1 MHLKSLSRILAEQN
15 RMSCV
20 AGDDVASRLE
30 SLASNLYLQSGVLNL
45 AVSCL
50 SSASNDVSR
59 VWPRVF
65 LVSASK
71 YMAWIAPRP
80 KARN

>member
-1 MHLKSLSRILAEQN
+1 MSR
-15 RMSCV
+15 V
-20 AGDDVASRLE
+20 AGDVASRLE
-30 SLASNLYLQSGVLNL
+30 SLASDLYLPSVVRIL

-59 VWPRVF
+59 VWPRVS

-71 YMAWIAPRP
+71 YVAWIAPRP
-80 KARN
+80 KAHN